1 MPDNWRNHPICQHLV
16 WPTIRAYL
24 LRMKISDVVRHKGDN
39 VVTVK
44 PADSVDTMLEV
55 LAKHSIGA
63 VVVSADG
70 SSIDGIVSE
79 RDVVRQLVSSGR
91 DMLGRAV
98 SDIMTTEVQTAGL
111 DDDLVDIATTM
122 TNGRFRHMP
131 VVVDG
136 QLHGIVSL
144 GDVVKHR
151 LEEIQAERDELI
163 KYIQQ

>member
-1 MPDNWRNHPICQHLV
+1 
-16 WPTIRAYL
+16 
-24 LRMKISDVVRHKGDN
+24 MKISDVVRHKGDN

-44 PADSVDTMLEV
+44 PGDSVEAMLEV
-55 LAKHSIGA
+55 LAEHGIGA

-70 SSIDGIVSE
+70 TSIDGIVSE
-79 RDVVRQLVSSGR
+79 RDVVRQLVTAGR
-91 DMLGRAV
+91 EMLGRAV

-111 DDDLVDIATTM
+111 EDDLVDIATSM

-131 VVVDG
+131 VVVG
-136 QLHGIVSL
+136 GRLSGIVSL

-151 LEEIQAERDELI
+151 LEETQAERDQLI

>member
-1 MPDNWRNHPICQHLV
+1 
-16 WPTIRAYL
+16 
-24 LRMKISDVVRHKGDN
+24 MKISDVVRHKGDH

-44 PADSVDTMLEV
+44 PGDSVEAMLEV
-55 LAKHSIGA
+55 LAEYSIGA

-70 SSIDGIVSE
+70 SSVDGIVSE

-91 DMLGRAV
+91 EMLGRAV
-98 SDIMTTEVQTAGL
+98 SDIMTSEVQTAGL
-111 DDDLVDIATTM
+111 EDDVVDIATSM

-131 VVVDG
+131 VVVG
-136 QLHGIVSL
+136 GKLRGIVSL

-151 LEEIQAERDELI
+151 LEEIQAERDQLI

>member
-1 MPDNWRNHPICQHLV
+1 
-16 WPTIRAYL
+16 
-24 LRMKISDVVRHKGDN
+24 MKISDVVRHKGDN

-44 PADSVDTMLEV
+44 PGDSVDTMLEV
-55 LAKHSIGA
+55 LAEHSIGA

-70 SSIDGIVSE
+70 TSIDGIVSE

-136 QLHGIVSL
+136 RLKGIVSL

-151 LEEIQAERDELI
+151 LEEIQAERDQLI

>member
-1 MPDNWRNHPICQHLV
+1 
-16 WPTIRAYL
+16 
-24 LRMKISDVVRHKGDN
+24 MKISDVVRHKGDN

-44 PADSVDTMLEV
+44 PGESVEAMLEV
-55 LAKHSIGA
+55 LAEHRIGA

-79 RDVVRQLVSSGR
+79 RDVVRHLVSAGP
-91 DMLGRAV
+91 DVLGLAV
-98 SDIMTTEVQTAGL
+98 SEIMTIQVQTAGL
-111 DDDLVDIATTM
+111 EDDLVDIATSM

-131 VVVDG
+131 VVVG
-136 QLHGIVSL
+136 GKLRGIVSL

-151 LEEIQAERDELI
+151 LEEIQAERDQLI

>member
-1 MPDNWRNHPICQHLV
+1 
-16 WPTIRAYL
+16 
-24 LRMKISDVVRHKGDN
+24 MKISDVVRHKGDN

-44 PADSVDTMLEV
+44 PGDSVEAMLEV
-55 LAKHSIGA
+55 LAKHRIGA

-79 RDVVRQLVSSGR
+79 RDVVRQLVSAGR

-98 SDIMTTEVQTAGL
+98 SDIMTTEVHTAGL
-111 DDDLVDIATTM
+111 DDDLVDIATSM

-131 VVVDG
+131 VVVG
-136 QLHGIVSL
+136 GRLRGIVSL

-151 LEEIQAERDELI
+151 LEEIQAERDQLI

>member
-1 MPDNWRNHPICQHLV
+1 
-16 WPTIRAYL
+16 
-24 LRMKISDVVRHKGDN
+24 MKISDVVRHKGDH

-44 PADSVDTMLEV
+44 PDDSVEATLQV
-55 LAKHSIGA
+55 LADHGIGA

-70 SSIDGIVSE
+70 SSVDGIVSE
-79 RDVVRQLVSSGR
+79 RDVVRQLVSAGR
-91 DMLGRAV
+91 EMLGRAV

-111 DDDLVDIATTM
+111 EDDLVDIATSM

-131 VVVDG
+131 VVVG
-136 QLHGIVSL
+136 GKLSGIVSL

-151 LEEIQAERDELI
+151 LEEIQAERDQLI

>member
-1 MPDNWRNHPICQHLV
+1 
-16 WPTIRAYL
+16 
-24 LRMKISDVVRHKGDN
+24 MKISDVVRHKGDN

-44 PADSVDTMLEV
+44 PGDTVEAMLEV
-55 LAKHSIGA
+55 LAEHKIGA

-79 RDVVRQLVSSGR
+79 RDVVRQLVSAGR
-91 DMLGRAV
+91 EMLGRAV

-111 DDDLVDIATTM
+111 EDDLVDIATSM

-131 VVVDG
+131 VVVG
-136 QLHGIVSL
+136 GRLSGIVSL

-151 LEEIQAERDELI
+151 LEEIQAERDQLI

>member
-1 MPDNWRNHPICQHLV
+1 
-16 WPTIRAYL
+16 
-24 LRMKISDVVRHKGDN
+24 MKISDVVRHKGDN

-44 PADSVDTMLEV
+44 PGDSVEAMLEV
-55 LAKHSIGA
+55 LAEHRIGA

-79 RDVVRQLVSSGR
+79 RDVVRQLVSAGR

-98 SDIMTTEVQTAGL
+98 SDIMTTEVHTAGL
-111 DDDLVDIATTM
+111 DDDLVDIATSM

-131 VVVDG
+131 VVVG
-136 QLHGIVSL
+136 GRLRGIVSL

-151 LEEIQAERDELI
+151 LEEIQAERDQLI

>member
-1 MPDNWRNHPICQHLV
+1 
-16 WPTIRAYL
+16 
-24 LRMKISDVVRHKGDN
+24 MKISDVVRRKGDH

-44 PADSVDTMLEV
+44 PEDSVEDVLEV
-55 LAKHSIGA
+55 LAEHSIGA

-79 RDVVRQLVSSGR
+79 RDVVRRLVSAGR
-91 DMLGRAV
+91 EMLGRAV
-98 SDIMTTEVQTAGL
+98 SDIMTTDVQTAGL
-111 DDDLVDIATTM
+111 GDDLVDIATSM

-136 QLHGIVSL
+136 RLRGIVSL
-144 GDVVKHR
+144 GDVVKNR
-151 LEEIQAERDELI
+151 LEEIQAERDQLI

>member
-1 MPDNWRNHPICQHLV
+1 
-16 WPTIRAYL
+16 
-24 LRMKISDVVRHKGDN
+24 MKISDVVRHKGDN

-44 PADSVDTMLEV
+44 PDDTVEATLEV
-55 LAKHSIGA
+55 LAEYSIGA

-79 RDVVRQLVSSGR
+79 RDVVRQLVTAGR

-111 DDDLVDIATTM
+111 DDDLVDIATSM

-136 QLHGIVSL
+136 QLRGIVSL

-151 LEEIQAERDELI
+151 LEEIQAERDQLI

>member
-1 MPDNWRNHPICQHLV
+1 
-16 WPTIRAYL
+16 
-24 LRMKISDVVRHKGDN
+24 MKISDVVRHKGDD

-44 PADSVDTMLEV
+44 PGDSVDTMLEV
-55 LAKHSIGA
+55 LAEHSIGA
-63 VVVSADG
+63 VVVSSDG
-70 SSIDGIVSE
+70 SSIEGIVSE

-91 DMLGRAV
+91 EMLGRAV

-111 DDDLVDIATTM
+111 DDDLDDIATTM

-136 QLHGIVSL
+136 RLRGIVSL

-151 LEEIQAERDELI
+151 LEEIQAERDQLI

>member
-1 MPDNWRNHPICQHLV
+1 
-16 WPTIRAYL
+16 
-24 LRMKISDVVRHKGDN
+24 MKISDVVRHKGDN

-44 PADSVDTMLEV
+44 PGDSVEVMLEI
-55 LAKHSIGA
+55 LAEYGIGA

-79 RDVVRQLVSSGR
+79 RDVVRQLVSAGR

-98 SDIMTTEVQTAGL
+98 SDIMTTDVQTAGL
-111 DDDLVDIATTM
+111 EDDLVDIATSM

-136 QLHGIVSL
+136 RLGGIVSL

-151 LEEIQAERDELI
+151 LEEIQAERDQLI

>member
-1 MPDNWRNHPICQHLV
+1 
-16 WPTIRAYL
+16 
-24 LRMKISDVVRHKGDN
+24 MKISDVVRHKGDN

-44 PADSVDTMLEV
+44 PGDSVEAMLEV
-55 LAKHSIGA
+55 LAEHRIGA

-79 RDVVRQLVSSGR
+79 RDVVRQLVSAGR

-98 SDIMTTEVQTAGL
+98 SDIMTTEVETAGL
-111 DDDLVDIATTM
+111 DDDLVDIATSM

-131 VVVDG
+131 VVVG
-136 QLHGIVSL
+136 GKLRGIVSL

-151 LEEIQAERDELI
+151 LEEIQAERDQLI
-163 KYIQQ
+163 RYIQQ